1 VSWRAGRAAAI
12 IGDRKA
18 GDGGAMAQVIIR
30 NLDEAV
36 VERHRARARAR
47 GISLEQE
54 LRELLTRAARPELGG
69 LIEEMRRIRARTRP
83 PRDGL
88 PAKTAAELIREDR
101 DGR

>member
-54 LRELLTRAARPELGG
+54 LRELLTRTARPEQDLY
-69 LIEEMRRIRARTRP
+69 LAEMRRIRAMTPQPVPGQRWVS
-83 PRDGL
+83 
-88 PAKTAAELIREDR
+88 AEELVREDR
-101 DGR
+101 DSR